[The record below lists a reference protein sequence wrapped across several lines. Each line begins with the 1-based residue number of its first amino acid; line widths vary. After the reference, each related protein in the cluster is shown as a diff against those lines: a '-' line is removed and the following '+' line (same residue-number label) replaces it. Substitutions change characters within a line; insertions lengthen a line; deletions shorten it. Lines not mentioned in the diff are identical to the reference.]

1 MRVEWYGQSAF
12 QLSADGTSVAIDP
25 FGDMSAL
32 SSSRGIQWDYPAIAG
47 VEPDLLLVTHEHG
60 DHNAVEAI
68 DGEPAVLRSTAGTLS
83 SPLGEVTAIASEH
96 DDAAGTERGPN
107 TIFVFTF
114 DDVRVCHMGDFGQS
128 GLREE
133 QARAIGEIDLLFVPV
148 GGGFTIGAEQAA
160 LVVEQLK
167 PRWIVPMHYRTHR
180 IGFLEPADAFLEKA
194 DAVQRVEDSAFDTS
208 DLRETGDGPL
218 VVVPA
223 AP

>member
-25 FGDMSAL
+25 FGDMSAMT
-32 SSSRGIQWDYPAIAG
+32 SSRGIQWDYPAIAG

-68 DGEPAVLRSTAGTLS
+68 TGEPAVLRSTAGTLQ
-83 SPLGEVTAIASEH
+83 SPVGEVTAIASEH
-96 DDAAGTERGPN
+96 DDVAGTQRGPN
-107 TIFVFTF
+107 TIFCFTL
-114 DDVRVCHMGDFGQS
+114 DGLRTCHMGDFGQS
-128 GLREE
+128 ELREE
-133 QARAIGEIDLLFVPV
+133 QAQAIGELDLLFVPV

-160 LVVEQLK
+160 LVIDRLQ
-167 PRWIVPMHYRTHR
+167 PRWVVPMHYRTPR
-180 IGFLEPADAFLEKA
+180 IGFLETADEFLAKA
-194 DAVQRVEDSAFDTS
+194 SAVERLSESAF
-208 DLRETGDGPL
+208 ETAALPSADGPL